1 MLPKDA
7 QLMKKGTIRPKRVH
21 ECTESALHPRGL
33 VIKRSQM
40 SHNKCPDGY
49 PKQHKWQQEP
59 IKVCVEG
66 QSSRPLIVIL
76 SGVAKLCQASPQYQS
91 NGAIKWH
98 PSVAKMAPNV
108 NQSGHGRHILE
119 ITNSYLSRGGQLV
132 PSVTPKPSK
141 CHPLSPI

>member
-1 MLPKDA
+1 M
-7 QLMKKGTIRPKRVH
+7 R
-21 ECTESALHPRGL
+21 
-33 VIKRSQM
+33 KRSQM
-40 SHNKCPDGY
+40 SHNKCPNGY
-49 PKQHKWQQEP
+49 PKQQKWQQEP
-59 IKVCVEG
+59 SKVCVEG

-119 ITNSYLSRGGQLV
+119 ITNSYQGWPACAKRH
-132 PSVTPKPSK
+132 PKTIQM
-141 CHPLSPI
+141 SPIVTNMTSKTIQNINKPVLHRSNITQQISSYL